1 MKTIEEYN
9 INVLQHSN
17 QQHHYYYDIDNSF
30 FENFEQDL
38 LEKGGLSVDVS
49 LTKTE
54 TLIELNFSI
63 KGTVEL
69 YCDRSL
75 ELFDHSI
82 SINKNLILKYDE
94 KNEELTDEII
104 TIRRDT
110 ERINIA
116 QYIYDFI
123 MIAIPMKKIHP
134 KFLDEYKDT
143 RNDTL
148 LIYSSNNESEN
159 DSRWDVLQKL
169 NTDHHREI
177 GAGTDKKIKNQF

>member
-9 INVLQHSN
+9 INILQLSN

-30 FENFEQDL
+30 FENFEQDM
-38 LEKGGLSVDVS
+38 LEKGDLSADVS
-49 LTKTE
+49 LTRTE

-69 YCDRSL
+69 CCDRSL

-82 SINKNLILKYDE
+82 SINKNLILKYSDR
-94 KNEELTDEII
+94 NEELTDEII

-143 RNDTL
+143 RNEML

-169 NTDHHREI
+169 TTDY
-177 GAGTDKKIKNQF
+177 TDKNATKTPRHKGSQR

>member
-9 INVLQHSN
+9 INIIQLSN
-17 QQHHYYYDIDNSF
+17 QQHHCYYDIDNSF

-38 LEKGGLSVDVS
+38 LEKGDLSADVS

-69 YCDRSL
+69 CCDRSL

-82 SINKNLILKYDE
+82 SINKNLILKYSDR
-94 KNEELTDEII
+94 NEELTDEII

-143 RNDTL
+143 GNEML
-148 LIYSSNNESEN
+148 PIYSSNNESGN
-159 DSRWDVLQKL
+159 NSRWDVLQKL
-169 NTDHHREI
+169 NTDDTDLNTDY
-177 GAGTDKKIKNQF
+177 TDKKIKNQ